1 MIFQPTEFGTF
12 IAHSYRFSPDFG
24 TFVIECSPDTWRKAG
39 LDRASDEQSRSVCG
53 EIFRDFL
60 EGAPLVSNRSLW
72 FNPEFVTSREWH
84 FSNVVL
90 IGDAL
95 KTVHPSIG
103 SGTRVALQDAI
114 ALAKALD
121 DCKGD
126 IPFTFATFERERRS
140 GADTFQDAAMKSI
153 LWYETVDQRM
163 HLDPVAF
170 AYDYMI
176 RTGRV
181 SDERLRRLDPN
192 LPIL

>member
-1 MIFQPTEFGTF
+1 LRRPG
-12 IAHSYRFSPDFG
+12 AKP
-24 TFVIECSPDTWRKAG
+24 G
-39 LDRASDEQSRSVCG
+39 LDRASDEQSRSICG

-60 EGAPLVSNRSLW
+60 GGAPLVSNRSLW
-72 FNPEFVTSREWH
+72 FNPEFVTSQQWH
-84 FSNVVL
+84 FNNVVL

-114 ALAKALD
+114 ALAQALD
-121 DCKGD
+121 ACEGN
-126 IPFTFATFERERRS
+126 ISATLETFERERRS

-153 LWYETVDQRM
+153 LWYETVDERM

-170 AYDYMI
+170 AYDYMM

-181 SDERLRRLDPN
+181 SDERLRRIDPEFADLVERRKLDIPGERA
-192 LPIL
+192 PSREIAG